1 MKGHG
6 GMPRSNLFRVF
17 PRIILALFV
26 LISGGCSK
34 EEVGRIGQMIQDFN
48 LEELQGRR
56 ISIGDYKGKNVFI
69 FFWTEGCVFCQ
80 TNNIVIVND
89 IFLKGKMTGLE
100 VLSINIA
107 EPKGDVAEFAQ
118 QKGLIF
124 PVLMDKDASVT
135 RRIFGVYVVPT
146 LYIIDR
152 TGVIKDKA
160 YGYLSEQGL
169 WDFVNPYLTK
179 KVERN

>member
-1 MKGHG
+1 MAQSSRLR
-6 GMPRSNLFRVF
+6 GMPW
-17 PRIILALFV
+17 IIFALFV

-34 EEVGRIGQMIQDFN
+34 EELGRIGQAIPDFT
-48 LEELQGRR
+48 LEELQGRH
-56 ISIGDYKGKNVFI
+56 ISFGNYKGKNVFI

-80 TNNIVIVND
+80 TNNILIVND

-100 VLSINIA
+100 VISINIA
-107 EPKGDVAEFAQ
+107 EPKGDVAEFVR

-146 LYIIDR
+146 LFIIDENSM
-152 TGVIKDKA
+152 VKDKA

-169 WDFVNPYLTK
+169 WEFVKPYLTK
-179 KVERN
+179 KG

>member
-6 GMPRSNLFRVF
+6 GMVRSGRPRAFSL
-17 PRIILALFV
+17 IILALS
-26 LISGGCSK
+26 LIAAGGCSK
-34 EEVGRIGQMIQDFN
+34 EEVGRIGQSPQDFT
-48 LEELQGRR
+48 LEELHGRR
-56 ISIGDYKGKNVFI
+56 RVSLSDYRGKNVFI

-100 VLSINIA
+100 VFSINIA
-107 EPKGDVAEFAQ
+107 EPRGDVAEFVQ

-124 PVLMDKDASVT
+124 PTLMDKDASVT

-146 LYIIDR
+146 LFIID
-152 TGVIKDKA
+152 TNGVIKDKA
-160 YGYLSEQGL
+160 YGYLSEKGL

-179 KVERN
+179 RG